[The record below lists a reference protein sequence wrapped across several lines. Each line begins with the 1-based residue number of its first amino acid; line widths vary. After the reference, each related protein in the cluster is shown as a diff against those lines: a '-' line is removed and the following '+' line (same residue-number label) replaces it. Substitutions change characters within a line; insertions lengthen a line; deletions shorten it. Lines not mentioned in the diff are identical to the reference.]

1 MQEINYVSAILS
13 GDRAELTQM
22 YAALFPFI
30 RRLVKDLG
38 GSDED
43 AKDVFQ
49 DAVIVVYEKAKK
61 PDFELTSK
69 FSTYFYGICNNI
81 WRSRQQKK
89 SASEVTIPDH
99 AKFIPDDSSD
109 VDILQ
114 IERNKLFYKTLR
126 LMGKNC
132 QKLLELFFQKLSMVE
147 IAREMGYASEGYA
160 RVQKSKCKDR
170 LVELVKNTA
179 EFTELQSA

>member
-1 MQEINYVSAILS
+1 LQEINYVSAILS
-13 GDRAELTQM
+13 GERTTLTQM

-69 FSTYFYGICNNI
+69 FSTYFYSICNNI
-81 WRSRQQKK
+81 WRSRLQKK